1 MSRVYE
7 VRALLDVNVLIALL
21 DADHIHHVRAR
32 DWLAANIATGWA
44 SCPITQNGCIRILS
58 QPNYPNALKPSEV
71 AERLREA
78 TEAVFHQFW
87 AEGPSLLA
95 PGLLNWEYIVGSR
108 QVTDAYL
115 LSLAVHHGGRL
126 VTFESTLSPAIMAG
140 ARAHQLVVL

>member
-1 MSRVYE
+1 

-21 DADHIHHVRAR
+21 DADHLHHVRAR
-32 DWLAANIATGWA
+32 DWLETNIATGWA

-78 TEAVFHQFW
+78 AEAVYHQFW

-95 PGLLNWEYIVGSR
+95 PGLVSWEYIVGSR

-115 LSLAVHHGGRL
+115 LALAVHHGGRL
-126 VTFESTLSPAIMAG
+126 VTFDHAIARRVVPG
-140 ARAHQLVVL
+140 AEEQHLVVL